1 MEKDDKKN
9 NGTPLSPQDKGEGE
23 MAASAEE
30 LEKCRK
36 QSDEYLDGWKRAKA
50 DLLNYKKDELKRLE
64 EIARFAN
71 EELMRELIVVL
82 DSFDLS
88 LAAANGDGKQN
99 KGVLMIRAQLEDVLK
114 KRGLERVSVLPGDRF
129 NPAVHE
135 AIAEADGGGESG
147 TVAEE
152 IERGYS
158 LRGRLIRPARV
169 KLFK

>member
-9 NGTPLSPQDKGEGE
+9 GGAPSSPQGEGE
-23 MAASAEE
+23 EKSAEAADE

-36 QSDEYLDGWKRAKA
+36 QSGEYLDGWKRAKA

-64 EIARFAN
+64 EIAKFAN
-71 EELMRELIVVL
+71 DDLMRELIVVL

-88 LAAANGDGKQN
+88 LAVADGGE
-99 KGVLMIRAQLEDVLK
+99 KGTRGALMIRAQLEDTLK
-114 KRGLERVSVLPGDRF
+114 KRGLERVAVLPGDKF

-135 AIAEADGGGESG
+135 AIAETDGEGEPG

-158 LRGRLIRPARV
+158 LRGRVIRPARV
-169 KLFK
+169 RLFK